1 MKIEVGK
8 RYKYYKTIIEIT
20 EKAGTRYYFN
30 VVKGSDDGLLFLMK
44 THVMQKN

>member
-20 EKAGTRYYFN
+20 EKAGKRYYFN
-30 VVKGSDDGLLFLMK
+30 VIKGSDGGGLFF
-44 THVMQKN
+44 